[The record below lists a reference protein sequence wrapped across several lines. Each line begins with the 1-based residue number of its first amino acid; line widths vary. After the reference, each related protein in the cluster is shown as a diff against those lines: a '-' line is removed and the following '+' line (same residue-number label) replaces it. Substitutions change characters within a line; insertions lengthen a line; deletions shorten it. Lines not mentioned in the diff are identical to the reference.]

1 MGLKLIRIFKAFRE
15 MTDKYEGTLKC
26 SKDLDATLDFIKNTW
41 PEKQAKSLYR
51 CGRLRVAKDVNWNTW
66 HEIELQ
72 VQAQHP
78 VTKQVLKVPETIIF
92 RIQYFRNVV
101 NQITV
106 DLRAVDSKATFEEF
120 KKALDELPN
129 VEAAPAP
136 TAAPIKVEIVDFSQ
150 KTMSEALAA
159 FEEAVTAFGENVGV
173 QTFAKLKATKEEI
186 GKKIKNLDPK
196 EKAAYMAAMSKIDTF
211 VSAINM
217 QLSNPAMAAAA
228 ASMAGTYVGQM
239 LAEIAQMQAL
249 C

>member
-1 MGLKLIRIFKAFRE
+1 MGLGIIRIFKAFKE
-15 MTDKYEGTLKC
+15 ITDKYEGTIKC
-26 SKDLDATLDFIKNTW
+26 SKRLDETLELIKNTW

-51 CGRLRVAKDVNWNTW
+51 AGKLRVVKDVNWNTW
-66 HEIELQ
+66 HEVELQ
-72 VQAQHP
+72 VQAQNP
-78 VTKQVLKVPETIIF
+78 VTKQVVKVVETIIF
-92 RIQYFRNVV
+92 RVQYYQGVV
-101 NQITV
+101 NQITL
-106 DLRAVDSKATFEEF
+106 DLKAVDSKATYNEFE
-120 KKALDELPN
+120 KALAELED
-129 VEAAPAP
+129 VKAAPAP
-136 TAAPIKVEIVDFSQ
+136 VIKEEIVDFSQ

>member
-1 MGLKLIRIFKAFRE
+1 MGLGIIRIFKAFKE
-15 MTDKYEGTLKC
+15 ITDKYEGTIKC
-26 SKDLDATLDFIKNTW
+26 SKRLDETLELIKNTW
-41 PEKQAKSLYR
+41 PKKQEKSLYR
-51 CGRLRVAKDVNWNTW
+51 AGKLRVVKDVNWNTW
-66 HEIELQ
+66 HEVELQ
-72 VQAQHP
+72 VQAQNP
-78 VTKQVLKVPETIIF
+78 VTKQVLRVVETIIF
-92 RIQYFRNVV
+92 RVQYYQGVV
-101 NQITV
+101 NQIT
-106 DLRAVDSKATFEEF
+106 LNLEAVDSKATYNEFE
-120 KKALDELPN
+120 KALAELED
-129 VEAAPAP
+129 VKAAPAP
-136 TAAPIKVEIVDFSQ
+136 VIKEEIVDFSQ

-239 LAEIAQMQAL
+239 LAEIAQMQAM

>member
-1 MGLKLIRIFKAFRE
+1 MGLGIIRIFKAFKE
-15 MTDKYEGTLKC
+15 ITDKYEGTIKC
-26 SKDLDATLDFIKNTW
+26 SKRLDETLELIKNTW
-41 PEKQAKSLYR
+41 PEKQEKSLYR
-51 CGRLRVAKDVNWNTW
+51 AGKLRVVKDVNWNTW
-66 HEIELQ
+66 HEVELQ
-72 VQAQHP
+72 VQAQNP
-78 VTKQVLKVPETIIF
+78 VTKQVLRVVETIIF
-92 RIQYFRNVV
+92 RVQYYQGVV
-101 NQITV
+101 NQITL
-106 DLRAVDSKATFEEF
+106 DLEAVDSKATYNEFE
-120 KKALDELPN
+120 KALAELED
-129 VEAAPAP
+129 VKAAPAP
-136 TAAPIKVEIVDFSQ
+136 VIKEEIVDFSQ

-173 QTFAKLKATKEEI
+173 QTFAKLKAIKEEI

-228 ASMAGTYVGQM
+228 VSMAGTYVGQM

>member
-1 MGLKLIRIFKAFRE
+1 MGLGIIRIFKAFKE
-15 MTDKYEGTLKC
+15 ITDKYEGTIKC
-26 SKDLDATLDFIKNTW
+26 SKRLDETLELIKNTW

-51 CGRLRVAKDVNWNTW
+51 AGKLRVVKDVNWNTW
-66 HEIELQ
+66 HEVELQ
-72 VQAQHP
+72 VQAQNP
-78 VTKQVLKVPETIIF
+78 VTKQVIKVVETIIF
-92 RIQYFRNVV
+92 RVQYYQGVV
-101 NQITV
+101 NQITL
-106 DLRAVDSKATFEEF
+106 DLEAVDSKATYNEFE
-120 KKALDELPN
+120 KALAELED
-129 VEAAPAP
+129 VKAAPAP
-136 TAAPIKVEIVDFSQ
+136 VIKEEIVDFSQ

-228 ASMAGTYVGQM
+228 VSMAGTYVGQM

>member
-1 MGLKLIRIFKAFRE
+1 MGLGIIRIFKAFKE
-15 MTDKYEGTLKC
+15 ITDKYEGTIKC
-26 SKDLDATLDFIKNTW
+26 SKRLDETLELIKNTW

-51 CGRLRVAKDVNWNTW
+51 AGKLRVVKDVNWNTW
-66 HEIELQ
+66 HEVELQ
-72 VQAQHP
+72 VQAQNP
-78 VTKQVLKVPETIIF
+78 VTKQVVKVVETIIF
-92 RIQYFRNVV
+92 RVQYYQGVV
-101 NQITV
+101 NQIT
-106 DLRAVDSKATFEEF
+106 LELKAVDSKATYNEFE
-120 KKALDELPN
+120 KALAELED
-129 VEAAPAP
+129 VKAAPAP
-136 TAAPIKVEIVDFSQ
+136 VIKEEIVDFSQ

-196 EKAAYMAAMSKIDTF
+196 EKAAYIAAMSKIDTF
-211 VSAINM
+211 VNAINM